1 MRPTDYAPPITTGRD
16 RVAIV
21 PDQDLAS
28 DPLSES
34 VLRARSIEARDIEEH
49 LRSANAKAAL
59 SLKAV
64 LLAKRAAAGVRL
76 RARIIGHKVSRRGH
90 RLLDDLTCCDVY
102 GIEGMALF
110 FSTVALWVSPL
121 YMIIKISL
129 NQAVLN
135 ANNCPDLFLSNP
147 TYVAAFYSWLDAM
160 STTGEAQRGSA
171 AAHASGLPVEGNT
184 IVEQYNDT
192 FNNCTHQANMQVF

>member
-21 PDQDLAS
+21 PDQELAS

-76 RARIIGHKVSRRGH
+76 RARIIGHKVSRIVSLQIINDLGD
-90 RLLDDLTCCDVY
+90 LLVR
-102 GIEGMALF
+102 E
-110 FSTVALWVSPL
+110 
-121 YMIIKISL
+121 
-129 NQAVLN
+129 
-135 ANNCPDLFLSNP
+135 
-147 TYVAAFYSWLDAM
+147 
-160 STTGEAQRGSA
+160 
-171 AAHASGLPVEGNT
+171 
-184 IVEQYNDT
+184 
-192 FNNCTHQANMQVF
+192 